1 MMSRFGTDEKL
12 LASLNGRPLVMHAAA
27 AMRYTEA
34 RMARISEAMFM
45 SSGIIDHEAGTRELK
60 RLGGLRRAMP
70 VTALLT
76 TLAGA
81 AMAGVPL
88 FNGFLSKE
96 MFFTETLA
104 TPVLGG
110 LSWLMPLLA
119 TLGGI
124 LSVAYS
130 LRLVHAVFFAPASRF
145 STAASTRPS
154 ARRTFPIS

>member
-1 MMSRFGTDEKL
+1 PALFHI
-12 LASLNGRPLVMHAAA
+12 LNHATFKAA
-27 AMRYTEA
+27 L
-34 RMARISEAMFM
+34 FM
-45 SSGIIDHEAGTRELK
+45 SAGIIDHETGTRELK
-60 RLGGLRRAMP
+60 QLGGLRKAMP

-76 TLAGA
+76 TLAAA

-110 LSWLMPLLA
+110 LSWVLPALA

-130 LRLVHAVFFAPASRF
+130 LRLVHAVF
-145 STAASTRPS
+145 
-154 ARRTFPIS
+154 